1 MHDHATESRIR
12 TLVGEVDG
20 LPSVP
25 TVYLQLLEEMKSPET
40 NFKAVG
46 SLIARDVAMTAKIL
60 QLVNSAFFGFYRS
73 ITSIDHAVGILGMKM
88 IRSLVLSVKVFSQ
101 FDSGKAQLFQV
112 DRLMNHSVATGAL
125 ARMIARAQC
134 KDAALADDAFMGG
147 MMHDVGKLVLA
158 ERASEAYTRVIN
170 HAREQGMSVR
180 QAERE
185 VLGLSHEDVGAYL
198 LAHWGLPPVII
209 DAAAYHHRPTFSATR
224 VFGALCLVHVAN
236 ALEHREHGGDRAGL
250 RQDVDLSY
258 LSEIGMADRLDK
270 WAEICHVLARGDSQ
284 SHPVSPIPAPK
295 PAMAMA

>member
-1 MHDHATESRIR
+1 MEPRVRA
-12 TLVGEVDG
+12 LVGEVDT

-25 TVYLQLLEEMKSPET
+25 GIYLQLVEEMKNPDT

-46 SLIARDVAMTAKIL
+46 ALIGHDVAMTAKIL

-101 FDSGKAQLFQV
+101 FDAAKAQFFQI
-112 DRLMNHSVATGAL
+112 DRLMSHSVATGAL

-147 MMHDVGKLVLA
+147 MMHDVGKVVLA
-158 ERASEAYTRVIN
+158 ERATEAYTRAVRLAADRGI
-170 HAREQGMSVR
+170 SVR

-185 VLGLSHEDVGAYL
+185 VLGLSHEDVGGYI
-198 LAHWGLPPVII
+198 LAHWGLPPTII
-209 DAAAYHHRPTFSATR
+209 DCAAFHHRPSFSATR

-236 ALEHREHGGDRAGL
+236 VLDHREHGGDKARI
-250 RQDVDLSY
+250 RQDLDLAY
-258 LSEIGMADRLDK
+258 LTEIGMVDRLDK
-270 WAEICHVLARGDSQ
+270 WVEICHVLVRGEGQ
-284 SHPVSPIPAPK
+284 PHPVVAKTPE
-295 PAMAMA
+295 PAMAVA